1 MKLAQE
7 QCSAVELQQ
16 SFSGVAVEL
25 QRIGS
30 KYAAEFQQ
38 SCSGVAAESYETK
51 RATDFIFTFAG
62 R

>member
-7 QCSAVELQQ
+7 QCSAAELQQ
-16 SFSGVAVEL
+16 DCSGVAVEL

-30 KYAAEFQQ
+30 KYAAEVQQ
-38 SCSGVAAESYETK
+38 SYSGVVVESFETK